1 MEAAADLSSVL
12 TIAESIASIFG
23 IGGGSSGS
31 LDAETIAVLQDMLDN
46 LVSEV
51 EEVFL
56 YDLTE
61 ADVYTAT
68 GVAQSAH
75 DFLAVNYANGQANG
89 ETAAELWTLLTAD
102 TAASR
107 LADLSTQASIMLSWT
122 TSNQQTQTA
131 QQTISLALTI
141 YTLIVAFYRERASN
155 APTQQVAAAELAN
168 MHDYASLGVQRIQP
182 LVQAVSTA
190 RMNAIGNPIAHHQ
203 QVVSTTGH
211 LFQFWSYTVQDAWPP
226 QQPLGTVLSVGQEG
240 DKSANRDRRLL
251 TQIQSAR
258 NLYRNICQG
267 ADDASMASW
276 SNSLSSA
283 VEAGYFVGNASVWQE
298 FNTSFSQPTIA
309 KVLKTLNAGG
319 EWFVNAQKTLQNLQ
333 ALASYQPATAPTTPP
348 VKGSESGHATSM
360 EKS

>member
-1 MEAAADLSSVL
+1 MATEGKTLMEAAADLSSVL
-12 TIAESIASIFG
+12 TIEESIASIFG

-46 LVSEV
+46 LLSEV
-51 EEVFL
+51 KEVFL

-75 DFLAVNYANGQANG
+75 DFLAVNYPNAQANG
-89 ETAAELWTLLTAD
+89 ETAAQLWALLTTD
-102 TAASR
+102 TATSR
-107 LADLSTQASIMLSWT
+107 LADLSTQASVMLSWT
-122 TSNQQTQTA
+122 TGNQRTA

-190 RMNAIGNPIAHHQ
+190 RMNAIGNPVHNYQ
-203 QVVSTTGH
+203 QVVTPRGYVSK
-211 LFQFWSYTVQDAWPP
+211 FWSYTVQDAWPP
-226 QQPLGTVLSVGQEG
+226 QQELGTVLSVGQQG
-240 DKSANRDRRLL
+240 DNSVHFQDPKLPV
-251 TQIQSAR
+251 QIQSAR
-258 NLYRNICQG
+258 NVYRNICQG
-267 ADDASMASW
+267 ADDASMTSW
-276 SNSLSSA
+276 SNSLRSA
-283 VEAGYFVGNASVWQE
+283 VGTGYFVGNATVWQE

-309 KVLKTLNAGG
+309 QVLPTLIAGG
-319 EWFVNAQKTLQNLQ
+319 KWFINAHKTLQNLQ
-333 ALASYQPATAPTTPP
+333 ALASYQPATAPTTPA
-348 VKGSESGHATSM
+348 VKGS
-360 EKS
+360 